1 MTTPPPPLPVDRRI
15 LVTGAGGSV
24 GGELVGL
31 LLDEGFLVRAT
42 VRPGRP
48 SPHGPHPRLEI
59 LAGDLTDPA
68 FCDGLT
74 HGCDAVIHTAAVID
88 VTLDRAALEPINL
101 RAVERLL
108 AAAERDGVRR
118 FVHLSSASTYAPSK
132 APLAEDAPQ
141 LATSPYEATKLE
153 AEALFFDRDAG
164 PEWTI
169 LRPSMIY
176 GPRNRDLAA
185 ILPALPYLSRHFLK
199 IGIGLSGGPSTNW
212 VHARD
217 VARACRFVLD
227 EPAAAG
233 AVLNVADDSPK
244 PFGAIF
250 DDVWAATGDAP
261 TFRIPLARWM
271 RPLLYRFFTSPAV
284 LRVLNQLIGGGWRR
298 LATAGNL
305 RGELRPKVFRD
316 IGLYAAADWVF
327 DASRLAAMGFRLEFP
342 DPAAG
347 WADTMAWYRAHGWV
361 PGGDIQPP
369 V

>member
-1 MTTPPPPLPVDRRI
+1 RLDTAPAGRRRGLNSTPSIAQGRRPMTTPPPPLPVDRRI

-169 LRPSMIY
+169 LRP
-176 GPRNRDLAA
+176 
-185 ILPALPYLSRHFLK
+185 
-199 IGIGLSGGPSTNW
+199 
-212 VHARD
+212 
-217 VARACRFVLD
+217 
-227 EPAAAG
+227 
-233 AVLNVADDSPK
+233 
-244 PFGAIF
+244 
-250 DDVWAATGDAP
+250 
-261 TFRIPLARWM
+261 
-271 RPLLYRFFTSPAV
+271 
-284 LRVLNQLIGGGWRR
+284 
-298 LATAGNL
+298 
-305 RGELRPKVFRD
+305 
-316 IGLYAAADWVF
+316 
-327 DASRLAAMGFRLEFP
+327 
-342 DPAAG
+342 
-347 WADTMAWYRAHGWV
+347 
-361 PGGDIQPP
+361 
-369 V
+369 